1 MQQGKLRP
9 VLLLSQLPYGFDDWL
24 ICMVSSKTQR
34 YVSDLDEH
42 IDRSD
47 DDFIQ
52 SSLKEA
58 SVIRAARLAVVS
70 GDILLGAIWPNLN
83 KAAQSHKT
91 EHSEVAVA
99 LKQRSAHSA
108 LCACSLDRPP
118 SSGGKVSRR

>member
-34 YVSDLDEH
+34 YVSDLNEH

-52 SSLKEA
+52 SGLKEA

-70 GDILLGAIWPNLN
+70 GDILLGAIGQISTKRL
-83 KAAQSHKT
+83 SRI
-91 EHSEVAVA
+91 
-99 LKQRSAHSA
+99 KQNIAKW
-108 LCACSLDRPP
+108 L
-118 SSGGKVSRR
+118 SR